1 VSYAACGRVP
11 WLVADSPAVP
21 GLLNVSNI
29 VGSQL
34 ANVGSPDIVSRLK
47 LEPTGHMLTTQTGAL
62 QLQMAKY
69 ANEILCSPDSVTD
82 GVGRAALAV
91 SGSD

>member
-1 VSYAACGRVP
+1 MSYAACGRVS

-47 LEPTGHMLTTQTGAL
+47 LEPTGHTLTTQTGAL